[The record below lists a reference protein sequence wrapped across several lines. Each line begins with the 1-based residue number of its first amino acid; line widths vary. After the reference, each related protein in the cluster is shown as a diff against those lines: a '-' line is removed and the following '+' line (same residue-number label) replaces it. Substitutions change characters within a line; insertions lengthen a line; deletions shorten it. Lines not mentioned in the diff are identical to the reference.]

1 MSSAVNKAVNNA
13 NGCDEIPE
21 LFKSLKDDSI
31 KVLHS
36 LCQPSVIHL
45 EDPEWPQ
52 DWKRS
57 IFVPIPR
64 KCSTKEC
71 ANHQIVV
78 LISHANKVML
88 KILHARLRHYMSQ
101 ELPDVQAGF
110 RNGRKTRDQVTNNHW
125 ILEKVREFKKNIYLC
140 FIDYAK
146 AFDCVDHDKLW
157 KALRDGNTRPSY
169 LSPEKPACGSRSNS

>member
-45 EDPEWPQ
+45 EDPEWLQ

-57 IFVPIPR
+57 ILVPVPR
-64 KCSTKEC
+64 KGSTKEC

-78 LISHANKVML
+78 LISHTNKVML
-88 KILHARLRHYMSQ
+88 KILHA
-101 ELPDVQAGF
+101 
-110 RNGRKTRDQVTNNHW
+110 
-125 ILEKVREFKKNIYLC
+125 
-140 FIDYAK
+140 
-146 AFDCVDHDKLW
+146 
-157 KALRDGNTRPSY
+157 NTRIQKAHSRHSNLNKMKRQRNTQQVKEHEKCPPSQAKEEEIGN
-169 LSPEKPACGSRSNS
+169 LPEKEFRIMIIKMIQNLENNLSYK

>member
-1 MSSAVNKAVNNA
+1 MILSRFCIHYVSRLSSIWKTQSGRKTGKGLSSSQFPGSVVPKN
-13 NGCDEIPE
+13 
-21 LFKSLKDDSI
+21 
-31 KVLHS
+31 VL
-36 LCQPSVIHL
+36 
-45 EDPEWPQ
+45 
-52 DWKRS
+52 R
-57 IFVPIPR
+57 
-64 KCSTKEC
+64 
-71 ANHQIVV
+71 HQIVV